1 MASRILHQRIPAG
14 RATAVAVAVD
24 TPPAAPAS
32 ARAAWR
38 HALPALVL
46 VIVWILACYASTAM
60 GMVRIWSKSETFTHG
75 FVVPPIVL
83 WLIWRRRADL
93 AQLVPQPALWGLA
106 PLAIAGLAWLAGRL
120 GEVNALAQ
128 LAMTAMIVLAVP
140 AVLGVRI
147 AHRLMFPLAFLFFAV
162 PIGDFVLPVLMDWTA
177 NFTVAALRASGIPVY
192 REGLMFIIPSGA
204 WSVIEACSGVR
215 YLIASLMVGT
225 LFAYL
230 SYRSN
235 RRRWLFVGFAI
246 LVPIIANWVR
256 AYLIVL
262 LGHLSGNRL
271 AVGVDHIIYGWL
283 FFGIVITL
291 MFWIGGRWRED
302 DPPGA
307 HAGGG
312 AARSAASLQPT
323 TAAPQSA
330 ARKAVAASSV
340 RASRFW
346 AVAAGAMLVSVLFP
360 LAQSRFDAADASAPV
375 QLQAVAPAAGWS
387 LVLGGLTS
395 WRPVF
400 GGASA
405 TFDGRFI
412 RGSEAVGFYVAYYRD
427 QDSLRKLVSSTN
439 VLVRSTD
446 PVWRQVATGSTGEVV
461 VGDTPMTMP
470 TAELVRDSRE
480 RLVACKFYW
489 IDGKLTTHDYLAKL
503 YTAWARL
510 RNGRDDSA
518 AVVVYVR
525 VDDAK
530 VATKVA
536 TKAAMA
542 PLQSLLREQGAA
554 IVAALAATSRNR

>member
-1 MASRILHQRIPAG
+1 MASRMLHQRIPAG
-14 RATAVAVAVD
+14 RAVAVAVD
-24 TPPAAPAS
+24 TPPVASAS

-60 GMVRIWSKSETFTHG
+60 GMVRIWSNSETFTHG

-93 AQLVPQPALWGLA
+93 AQRVPQPALWGLA

-120 GEVNALAQ
+120 GEVNAVAQ

-147 AHRLMFPLAFLFFAV
+147 ARRLMFPLAFLFFAV
-162 PIGDFVLPVLMDWTA
+162 PIGDFVLPVLLDWTA

-291 MFWIGGRWRED
+291 MFWIGGHWRED
-302 DPPGA
+302 DPPGV
-307 HAGGG
+307 HAGSS
-312 AARSAASLQPT
+312 AARSAASLQPA
-323 TAAPQSA
+323 TAAAQSA
-330 ARKAVAASSV
+330 AAAS
-340 RASRFW
+340 
-346 AVAAGAMLVSVLFP
+346 
-360 LAQSRFDAADASAPV
+360 QS
-375 QLQAVAPAAGWS
+375 
-387 LVLGGLTS
+387 
-395 WRPVF
+395 
-400 GGASA
+400 
-405 TFDGRFI
+405 
-412 RGSEAVGFYVAYYRD
+412 
-427 QDSLRKLVSSTN
+427 
-439 VLVRSTD
+439 
-446 PVWRQVATGSTGEVV
+446 
-461 VGDTPMTMP
+461 MT
-470 TAELVRDSRE
+470 
-480 RLVACKFYW
+480 
-489 IDGKLTTHDYLAKL
+489 
-503 YTAWARL
+503 
-510 RNGRDDSA
+510 
-518 AVVVYVR
+518 
-525 VDDAK
+525 
-530 VATKVA
+530 
-536 TKAAMA
+536 
-542 PLQSLLREQGAA
+542 
-554 IVAALAATSRNR
+554 

>member
-1 MASRILHQRIPAG
+1 MASRVLHQRIPAG
-14 RATAVAVAVD
+14 RAVAVAVD

-46 VIVWILACYASTAM
+46 VIVWILAWYASTAM
-60 GMVRIWSKSETFTHG
+60 GMVRIWSNSETFAHG

-93 AQLVPQPALWGLA
+93 AQRVPQPALWGLA

-147 AHRLMFPLAFLFFAV
+147 ARRLMFPLAFLFFAV

-262 LGHLSGNRL
+262 LGHLLGNRL

-283 FFGIVITL
+283 FFGFVITL

-312 AARSAASLQPT
+312 TARSAAGT
-323 TAAPQSA
+323 
-330 ARKAVAASSV
+330 AVAASSV

-360 LAQSRFDAADASAPV
+360 LAQSRFDAADAAASV
-375 QLQAVAPAAGWS
+375 QLQAVAPAAGWN
-387 LVLGGLTS
+387 LALGGLTS

-427 QDSLRKLVSSTN
+427 QDSLRKLVSSSN

-446 PVWRQVATGSTGEVV
+446 PVWRQVATGSTGEVI
-461 VGDTPMTMP
+461 VGDTPMTMA
-470 TAELVRDSRE
+470 TAEIVRDSRE

-530 VATKVA
+530 VAT
-536 TKAAMA
+536 TAAIA

-554 IVAALAATSRNR
+554 IIAALVATRQMR

>member
-60 GMVRIWSKSETFTHG
+60 GMVRIWSNSETFTHG

-120 GEVNALAQ
+120 GEVNA
-128 LAMTAMIVLAVP
+128 
-140 AVLGVRI
+140 
-147 AHRLMFPLAFLFFAV
+147 LAFLFFAV

-330 ARKAVAASSV
+330 ARK
-340 RASRFW
+340 